1 MSSNLVTV
9 AQYRSQISA
18 DVARLALA
26 NAGIEAFVHDTNV
39 STINIFWRNA
49 VGWVKLQVPDDR
61 AAEARELLE
70 ASPGLLW
77 QEHDEAAQTS
87 DDICLA
93 CGQAMPPP
101 VRRCPACGWSFLDQ
115 PVPEAEAIEEEAE
128 EN

>member
-1 MSSNLVTV
+1 MSNNLVTV

-39 STINIFWRNA
+39 STMHIFWQNA
-49 VGWVKLQVPDDR
+49 VGWIKLQVPEDR
-61 AAEARELLE
+61 AAEARTLLE

-77 QEHDEAAQTS
+77 QKHGEGEETS
-87 DDICLA
+87 DDTCLA
-93 CGQAMPPP
+93 CGANMPPP
-101 VRRCPACGWSFLDQ
+101 IRRCPACGWSFLDQ
-115 PVPEAEAIEEEAE
+115 PVPEAEAVEEEPE